1 MALAVTVISA
11 CTPSV
16 PQLGE
21 ASIDDVIGAMTVE
34 EKVHLIVGT
43 GMDGFSGDSAVI
55 GETRK
60 LVPGA
65 AGTTYPI
72 DRLGIPA
79 VVLADGPAGLRI
91 NPTREGDSAT
101 YYCTHFP
108 IGTLMASTWNQEL
121 VENVGKAIGN
131 EVLEYGADVLLAP
144 ALNIHRHPLCG
155 RNFEYYSEDPVV
167 TGKIAAAYVRGV
179 QSNGVGTSIKHFAVN
194 NQETNRMSTD
204 AHVSPR
210 ALREIYLKGFEIA
223 VKEGAPWTVMSSYNY
238 LNGIYT
244 SENKELQTTILRD
257 EWEFKGMVMTDW
269 FGGKD
274 AVAQMEAGNDML
286 QPGMTKQYEELVKAV
301 QEGRLDETVLNR
313 NVKRILE
320 MIVQTPHFRGYK
332 FSNKPDLQAHAAI
345 TRQSATEGMV
355 LLKNDNATL
364 PLSNDIRK
372 VALFGCTSYDFIAGG
387 TGSGNVNRAYTI
399 SLLDGLKNA
408 GYMVD
413 DALKA
418 VYEEYLKV
426 EKERLSKIERGM
438 FMPDVRPAEM
448 PLTSQ
453 MVKEQVTKS
462 DVALVTIGR
471 TSGEFL
477 DRETSD
483 FNISKEEAQ
492 MLDLVTKTFH
502 DAGKKVIV
510 VLNISGVIETSSWKN
525 KPDAILCAWLAGQE
539 GGNSVADVLSGKVSP
554 SGKLPMTFPINV
566 NDAASSVNFPIDMK
580 ANTDLVNKGEKKS
593 EIKNVDY
600 ADYEEDIYVGYRYF
614 DSFDR
619 QVSYPFGY
627 GLSYATFEYINP
639 MIKAE
644 NGIYTITLNVKN
656 IGNYPG
662 KEVVQLYVSAPNA
675 EKTNKPAKELKAF
688 AKTKELQPGESVTV
702 TLTVKASELASYNEE
717 SSSWIV
723 DEGNYAF
730 LLAASSRDIK
740 ATLNA
745 DVATSAEST
754 NDILKLQNPI
764 NILKR

>member
-1 MALAVTVISA
+1 M
-11 CTPSV
+11 
-16 PQLGE
+16 
-21 ASIDDVIGAMTVE
+21 
-34 EKVHLIVGT
+34 
-43 GMDGFSGDSAVI
+43 
-55 GETRK
+55 
-60 LVPGA
+60 
-65 AGTTYPI
+65 
-72 DRLGIPA
+72 
-79 VVLADGPAGLRI
+79 
-91 NPTREGDSAT
+91 
-101 YYCTHFP
+101 
-108 IGTLMASTWNQEL
+108 
-121 VENVGKAIGN
+121 
-131 EVLEYGADVLLAP
+131 
-144 ALNIHRHPLCG
+144 
-155 RNFEYYSEDPVV
+155 
-167 TGKIAAAYVRGV
+167 KI
-179 QSNGVGTSIKHFAVN
+179 
-194 NQETNRMSTD
+194 
-204 AHVSPR
+204 
-210 ALREIYLKGFEIA
+210 
-223 VKEGAPWTVMSSYNY
+223 
-238 LNGIYT
+238 
-244 SENKELQTTILRD
+244 
-257 EWEFKGMVMTDW
+257 
-269 FGGKD
+269 
-274 AVAQMEAGNDML
+274 
-286 QPGMTKQYEELVKAV
+286 
-301 QEGRLDETVLNR
+301 
-313 NVKRILE
+313 KRILE

-448 PLTSQ
+448 LLTSQ

-483 FNISKEEAQ
+483 FNISKEETQ

-656 IGNYPG
+656 TGNYPG

-754 NDILKLQNPI
+754 NDILKPQNPI